1 MIFSCTINNVQHIK
15 ELSFFAELSNQV
27 LCIVGKNGTG
37 KTTLIRAIKNLSVTD
52 TFAKTAAPY
61 IFSVDSQISYQYNDK
76 HYVFRYNEKLR
87 TIDTR
92 DIIDK
97 DVKNNIYVELPI
109 PHGERFGNFQRL
121 GDIDGDLRRKIALKE
136 YKTPNEL
143 IAFLS
148 EIYQTNR
155 FNNLKEIS
163 IKKSKY
169 YFILREGNFYI
180 REDYLSS
187 GEHFIINLYKMI
199 QRRCKLIFIDE
210 IDISLDASAQVNLLN
225 ELRKFCGE
233 YEVNI
238 VFTTH
243 SLALMKKLNDSELYY
258 MERSSN
264 GIVAIR
270 EASYNYVK
278 SLLFG
283 FKGWDRYIL
292 TEDEMLQ
299 KYIEHLISHE
309 NIQTFYSYKIIH
321 VGGHDRVVSLMDRNS
336 IDEFLS
342 EQENVITVLDGDQK
356 YNQKYRDNEKIVFI
370 PFLSVE
376 KQLFENFTNKEL
388 PETCI
393 FTKTPETPKEL
404 YSSIRQKS
412 YMSDAEIFLFI
423 NCQKQTEVNAFA
435 RILSNF
441 LNPQV

>member
-1 MIFSCTINNVQHIK
+1 MIFSCTINDVQHIK
-15 ELSFFAELSNQV
+15 NLTFVAELNNQV
-27 LCIVGKNGTG
+27 MCIVGKNGTG
-37 KTTLIRAIKNLSVTD
+37 KTTLIRAIKNLSLTD

-61 IFSVDSQISYQYNDK
+61 IFNSDSHISCQYNDK

-87 TIDTR
+87 TIDTK

-97 DVKNNIYVELPI
+97 DVKSNIYVELPI
-109 PHGERFGNFQRL
+109 PHGERFSNFQRL
-121 GDIDGDLRRKIALKE
+121 GDIDEELRRKIALKE

-143 IAFLS
+143 VAFLS
-148 EIYQTNR
+148 EIYQTDR
-155 FNNLKEIS
+155 FNNLKEVS

-169 YFILREGNFYI
+169 YFILKEGNFYI

-187 GEHFIINLYKMI
+187 GEHFVINLYKMV

-225 ELRKFCGE
+225 ELRKICLE

-258 MERSSN
+258 MESSN

-270 EASYNYVK
+270 ETSYNYVK

-299 KYIEHLISHE
+299 NYIEHLISHK
-309 NIQTFYSYKIIH
+309 NISAHYKYKIIYI
-321 VGGHDRVVSLMDRNS
+321 GGADRVVDLMNRNS
-336 IDEFLS
+336 LDEFFS
-342 EQENVITVLDGDQK
+342 RKENVITVLDGDQH
-356 YNQKYRDNEKIVFI
+356 YSQSYQSNERIVFI

-376 KQLFENFTNKEL
+376 KQLFESFTNNEL
-388 PETCI
+388 PGTFV
-393 FTKTPETPKEL
+393 FTKMPKNPREL
-404 YSSIRQKS
+404 YNSIRQQS

-423 NCQKQTEVNAFA
+423 NYQKQTEVDDFVQ
-435 RILSNF
+435 ILSNF
-441 LNPQV
+441 LNPQA

>member
-1 MIFSCTINNVQHIK
+1 M
-15 ELSFFAELSNQV
+15 
-27 LCIVGKNGTG
+27 CIVGKNGTG

-61 IFSVDSQISYQYNDK
+61 IFNSDSKISYQYNDK

-87 TIDTR
+87 TIDTK
-92 DIIDK
+92 DIVDK

-121 GDIDGDLRRKIALKE
+121 GDIDEELRRKIALKE
-136 YKTPNEL
+136 YQTPNEL
-143 IAFLS
+143 IVFLS
-148 EIYQTNR
+148 EIYQTDR
-155 FNNLKEIS
+155 FNNLKEVY

-187 GEHFIINLYKMI
+187 GEHFVINLYKMV

-210 IDISLDASAQVNLLN
+210 IDISLDALAQVNLLN
-225 ELRKFCGE
+225 ELRKFCRE

-238 VFTTH
+238 LFTTH

-258 MERSSN
+258 MESGN
-264 GIVAIR
+264 GIVTIR
-270 EASYNYVK
+270 ETSYNYVK

-299 KYIEHLISHE
+299 KYIENLISHK

-342 EQENVITVLDGDQK
+342 GQENVITVLDGDQK
-356 YNQKYRDNEKIVFI
+356 NNQNYQGNGKIIFI

-376 KQLFENFTNKEL
+376 KQLFENFNNNEL
-388 PETCI
+388 GHLA
-393 FTKTPETPKEL
+393 FNNTPKNGRDL
-404 YSSIRQKS
+404 YNSIRQKS
-412 YMSDAEIFLFI
+412 YMSDADIFLFI
-423 NCQKQTEVNAFA
+423 NGQKETEVSNFA

-441 LNPQV
+441 LNPQA

>member
-15 ELSFFAELSNQV
+15 ELSFFAELNNQV
-27 LCIVGKNGTG
+27 MCIVGKNGAG

-61 IFSVDSQISYQYNDK
+61 IFNSDSQISYQYNDK

-87 TIDTR
+87 TIDTKE
-92 DIIDK
+92 IIDK

-109 PHGERFGNFQRL
+109 PHGERFGNFQKL
-121 GDIDGDLRRKIALKE
+121 GDIDDELRRKIALKD
-136 YKTPNEL
+136 YQTPNEL

-148 EIYQTNR
+148 EIYQTDR
-155 FNNLKEIS
+155 FNNLKEVS

-187 GEHFIINLYKMI
+187 GEHFVINLYKMV

-243 SLALMKKLNDSELYY
+243 SIVLMKKLNDYELYY
-258 MERSSN
+258 MESSN
-264 GIVAIR
+264 GIAAIR

-299 KYIEHLISHE
+299 NYIENLIYHKGIE
-309 NIQTFYSYKIIH
+309 TFYSYKIIH
-321 VGGHDRVVSLMDRNS
+321 IGGHNNVVSLMKRNS
-336 IDEFLS
+336 IDEFFS
-342 EQENVITVLDGDQK
+342 SQENVITVLDGDQSNNRS
-356 YNQKYRDNEKIVFI
+356 YQNNEKIVFI
-370 PFLSVE
+370 PFPSVE
-376 KQLFENFTNKEL
+376 KQLFEHFTNNEL
-388 PETCI
+388 AEALV
-393 FTKTPETPKEL
+393 FTKTPENPGEL
-404 YSSIRQKS
+404 YNSIRQQS
-412 YMSDAEIFLFI
+412 YMSDAEIFSFI
-423 NCQKQTEVNAFA
+423 NGKKQTEVDAFA

-441 LNPQV
+441 LNPQA

>member
-15 ELSFFAELSNQV
+15 ELAFFVELNNQIM
-27 LCIVGKNGTG
+27 CIVGKNGTG

-61 IFSVDSQISYQYNDK
+61 IFFSDSQISYQYNDK
-76 HYVFRYNEKLR
+76 NYVFRYNEKLR
-87 TIDTR
+87 TIDTK

-97 DVKNNIYVELPI
+97 AVKNNIYVELPI
-109 PHGERFGNFQRL
+109 PHGERFGNFQKL
-121 GDIDGDLRRKIALKE
+121 GDIDEELRRKIALKE
-136 YKTPNEL
+136 YETPNEL

-148 EIYQTNR
+148 EIYQTDR
-155 FNNLKEIS
+155 FENLKEVS

-187 GEHFIINLYKMI
+187 GEHFVINLYKMV

-225 ELRKFCGE
+225 ELRKFCRE

-238 VFTTH
+238 IFTTH

-258 MERSSN
+258 MESSN
-264 GIVAIR
+264 GIVTIR

-299 KYIEHLISHE
+299 NYIEHLIVHE
-309 NIQTFYSYKIIH
+309 NISAHYTYKIIYI
-321 VGGHDRVVSLMDRNS
+321 GGANRVVDLMNRNS
-336 IDEFLS
+336 EDEFLS
-342 EQENVITVLDGDQK
+342 KKENVITVLDGDQK
-356 YNQKYRDNEKIVFI
+356 INRSYQDNEKIVFI
-370 PFLSVE
+370 PFSSVE
-376 KQLFENFTNKEL
+376 KQLFENFTNNDV
-388 PETCI
+388 PETFI
-393 FTKTPETPKEL
+393 FTKTPENPKEL
-404 YSSIRQKS
+404 YKSIRQQS

-423 NCQKQTEVNAFA
+423 NRQKQTEVNDFA

-441 LNPQV
+441 LNPQA

>member
-15 ELSFFAELSNQV
+15 ELAFFAVLNNQIM
-27 LCIVGKNGTG
+27 CIVGKNGTG
-37 KTTLIRAIKNLSVTD
+37 KTTLIRAIKNLIVTD

-61 IFSVDSQISYQYNDK
+61 IFNSDSQISYQYNDK
-76 HYVFRYNEKLR
+76 DYVFRYNEKLR
-87 TIDTR
+87 TIDTK

-97 DVKNNIYVELPI
+97 DVKDNIYVELPI
-109 PHGERFGNFQRL
+109 PHGERFGNFRKL
-121 GDIDGDLRRKIALKE
+121 GDIDEELRRKISLKE
-136 YKTPNEL
+136 YQTPNEL

-148 EIYQTNR
+148 EIYQTDR
-155 FNNLKEIS
+155 FNNLKEVS

-187 GEHFIINLYKMI
+187 GEHFVINLYKMI

-243 SLALMKKLNDSELYY
+243 SLALMKKLDDPELYY
-258 MERSSN
+258 MESSN

-270 EASYNYVK
+270 ETSYNYVK

-283 FKGWDRYIL
+283 FKGWDRYII
-292 TEDEMLQ
+292 TEDVMLQ
-299 KYIEHLISHE
+299 NYIEHLITHE
-309 NIQTFYSYKIIH
+309 NISAFYKYKIIYI
-321 VGGHDRVVSLMDRNS
+321 GGADNVVDLLSRNS
-336 IDEFLS
+336 IDEFFS
-342 EQENVITVLDGDQK
+342 KKENVIAVLDGDQNDIQN
-356 YNQKYRDNEKIVFI
+356 YHSNEKIVCI

-376 KQLFENFTNKEL
+376 KQLFENFTNNEL
-388 PETCI
+388 PDTFV
-393 FTKTPETPKEL
+393 FTKTPEKPKEL
-404 YSSIRQKS
+404 YNSIRQKC
-412 YMSDAEIFLFI
+412 YMSDTEIFLFI
-423 NCQKQTEVNAFA
+423 NRQKQTEVDGFA

-441 LNPQV
+441 LNPQA